1 MEQLCSVKLLSN
13 GSTAKNPLARS
24 QTTPLSS
31 FKPQEGLSEKLQIS
45 VTQNGINSGGNVSN
59 SAQSKPKVS
68 LMGKSKKSTSR
79 LGSLK
84 LGLKLDVQSVKSD
97 ATSVANG
104 PNTNSCESEK

>member
-1 MEQLCSVKLLSN
+1 
-13 GSTAKNPLARS
+13 
-24 QTTPLSS
+24 
-31 FKPQEGLSEKLQIS
+31 
-45 VTQNGINSGGNVSN
+45 
-59 SAQSKPKVS
+59 
-68 LMGKSKKSTSR
+68 MGKSKKSTSR